1 MAVSASAVPVPRRTD
16 RVFFGTMSIVIL
28 AIVFVGF
35 MRTFY
40 LASYFGRPALSPLR
54 VAHGMAFT
62 GWVVVFAMQ
71 TTLIATGRRDV
82 HRKLGYAGAV
92 LAATMVP
99 LGLVLA
105 IASARAGHA
114 PPGLAP
120 LEFLIIPVFDM
131 LVFAPLVAAAVY
143 YRNQAAMHK
152 RLMLIATVSLLGAAM
167 ARVTGTPG
175 PVGADLK
182 RVYPGLRT
190 PRRRPP
196 RMGQPPPLRRAVGDR
211 NPVDVVRRT
220 DRLLRCAGFAARVW
234 RHLRPPHPRERTSR
248 LQVGRR
254 TRRRLAGS
262 PPGAAQVFAL
272 AGDRDITHEL
282 ENVARTNA
290 PAHPLTCALLSP
302 STAPAPRP
310 RRSAATSPTPCPS
323 CPASCD
329 GSSGSTHRRD
339 RADRN
344 RGRSRRSRAGPCSA
358 AARGRR

>member
-54 VAHGMAFT
+54 VIHGTAFT
-62 GWVVVFAMQ
+62 SWVVLFAIQ
-71 TTLIATGRRDV
+71 TSLIAAGRRDV

-175 PVGADLK
+175 AGGPLVFFGVPDLLLVCGAIYD
-182 RVYPGLRT
+182 
-190 PRRRPP
+190 
-196 RMGQPPPLRRAVGDR
+196 
-211 NPVDVVRRT
+211 
-220 DRLLRCAGFAARVW
+220 
-234 RHLRPPHPRERTSR
+234 
-248 LQVGRR
+248 RR
-254 TRRRLAGS
+254 TRGSVHPAYKWGAGLVVASQVVRLALLKS
-262 PPGAAQVFAL
+262 SLWL
-272 AGDRDITHEL
+272 AI
-282 ENVARTNA
+282 
-290 PAHPLTCALLSP
+290 
-302 STAPAPRP
+302 
-310 RRSAATSPTPCPS
+310 ATSLTS
-323 CPASCD
+323 
-329 GSSGSTHRRD
+329 
-339 RADRN
+339 
-344 RGRSRRSRAGPCSA
+344 
-358 AARGRR
+358 